1 MGLKNYADRFPAIE
15 LQSTFYKLPRASTVE
30 RWRKVA
36 PRLIFTLKA
45 FQGITHPAD
54 SPTWRRSK
62 RELEG
67 VDPTEVGLL
76 AISKFTKKAWEETER
91 LAQALDAKVIVIQLP
106 PKYTYCDKNLSKLSA
121 FLSVA
126 STRRIPAI
134 EFRHVSWFDKL
145 QEARE
150 AIAPW
155 NGIVVTD
162 PLRVNPLDQP
172 FQYHRMHGSNGL
184 VNYRHK
190 YADQELRLIWRSVL
204 GKKAFVFFNN
214 LAMKEDAERFLQM
227 AGQSLELE

>member
-1 MGLKNYADRFPAIE
+1 M
-15 LQSTFYKLPRASTVE
+15 
-30 RWRKVA
+30 
-36 PRLIFTLKA
+36 
-45 FQGITHPAD
+45 
-54 SPTWRRSK
+54 
-62 RELEG
+62 
-67 VDPTEVGLL
+67 
-76 AISKFTKKAWEETER
+76 
-91 LAQALDAKVIVIQLP
+91 AQALDAKVIVIQLP